1 MTIRSNPLVY
11 LLTIV
16 LSCVVNAQSFDNLS
30 ATSGTLNSGK
40 FSTNSAWGDYDGDG
54 DLDLYVTN
62 WGSALAP
69 PGDALFTNNGD
80 GTFTDRAL
88 EAGVDNLGNSPAA
101 AFADYDNDGDL
112 DLYVANFYDQD
123 FLYRNNGDGNFSEVG
138 RSQGLINVER
148 RGNVMSVVWSDYN
161 NDGWAD
167 FYLSKYYF
175 ANVPYQNN
183 GDGTFSPATDLGLD
197 DKRDTIASLWADYD
211 GDGDPDLY
219 TINREQENRLYRNDL
234 NADGLF
240 QDVSVSMKVANTE
253 IGQNGDWGDY
263 DNDGDLDLY
272 VANVGANALYRND
285 GTVFSEVAGQSGVRV
300 ENGSWLTAMA
310 DWKDYDGDGFLDLYL
325 ASGGDRQQQRD
336 LLYVSNGD
344 GTFRNGAAA
353 ANLPTSGRWHLSA
366 RWGDIDGNGS
376 PDLYVTDGFGAG
388 NLMFQNNTAS
398 NRFIH
403 VKISGKGGAEGGTN
417 LSAFGATVSLFN
429 AAEELVGYR
438 YVVDTS
444 GLSFGVEEGESYSMT
459 VRFPGSPSAVTL
471 NGLQGGDAP
480 MVVEP

>member
-1 MTIRSNPLVY
+1 MRVKPIFSVM
-11 LLTIV
+11 
-16 LSCVVNAQSFDNLS
+16 VVFFLFPFFAYGQSFINLS
-30 ATSGTLNSGK
+30 ASSGTSNSGK
-40 FSTNSAWGDYDGDG
+40 FSTNSAWGDYDADG

-62 WGSALAP
+62 WGAALAP
-69 PGDALFTNNGD
+69 PGDALFNNNGD
-80 GTFTDRAL
+80 GTFTDRAS
-88 EAGVDNLGNSPAA
+88 EAGVDNFGNSPSA

-112 DLYVANFYDQD
+112 DLYVANYYDQD
-123 FLYRNNGDGNFSEVG
+123 FLYQNNGSGNFSEVG
-138 RSQGLINVER
+138 RSQGLVNVER
-148 RGNVMSVVWSDYN
+148 RGNVMSVVWTDYD

-183 GDGTFSPATDLGLD
+183 GDGTFSPATDLDIG

-234 NADGLF
+234 NDGDLF
-240 QDVSVSMKVANTE
+240 NEISASMKVANTE

-285 GTVFSEVAGQSGVRV
+285 GTVFSEVATQAGVSV

-310 DWKDYDGDGFLDLYL
+310 DWADYDGDGFLDLYL

-344 GTFRNGAAA
+344 GTFSNASAV
-353 ANLPTSGRWHLSA
+353 ANLPSSARWHFSA

-376 PDLYVTDGFGAG
+376 PDLYVTDGFGTG
-388 NLMFQNNTAS
+388 NLLFQNDTAS
-398 NRFIH
+398 NRFVHIE
-403 VKISGKGGAEGGTN
+403 VIGKGGAEGGTN
-417 LSAFGATVSLFN
+417 RSAFGAEVRLFN
-429 AAEELVGYR
+429 AADELVGYR
-438 YVVDTS
+438 YVDDVA
-444 GLSFGVEEGESYSMT
+444 GVYFGVEEGAIYDVEVS
-459 VRFPGSPSAVTL
+459 FPGSSSVVTL
-471 NGLQGGDAP
+471 SGLQGGDAP
-480 MVVEP
+480 MVLEP